1 MSEYLKEIESL
12 ISWLGPNIY
21 VRATAIVLV
30 SILLGKI
37 GEKIICRAL
46 AHVAQRTKTDFDDKV
61 IDILHRPIFITFLLV
76 GLALATHRLEFVE
89 TFTFSVVAILKTIG
103 VIVWLK
109 FALKFTNLFLTLL
122 SHYPDRFT
130 FIQVRTLPL
139 LKNVSY
145 VILFGGAIYI
155 VLLSWRINIT
165 AWLASAGIIG
175 IALGFAAKDTL
186 ANLFAGVF
194 ILVDAPYK
202 IGDFIILDSGER
214 GRVTHIGI
222 RSTRLL
228 TRDDIEIIIPNSVMG
243 NSKVIN
249 ESGGPHVKERVRVKV
264 GVAYGSDIDLVREL
278 LMQVALDHE
287 NICESP
293 EPRVRF
299 RAFGDSSLDFELL
312 GWIDDPVL
320 RGRVLDSLF
329 CQVYKKFQENKV
341 EIPFPQRDVHI
352 KEQPV

>member
-1 MSEYLKEIESL
+1 M
-12 ISWLGPNIY
+12 
-21 VRATAIVLV
+21 
-30 SILLGKI
+30 
-37 GEKIICRAL
+37 
-46 AHVAQRTKTDFDDKV
+46 
-61 IDILHRPIFITFLLV
+61 
-76 GLALATHRLEFVE
+76 FV
-89 TFTFSVVAILKTIG
+89 
-103 VIVWLK
+103 
-109 FALKFTNLFLTLL
+109 LKFTNLFLNLL
-122 SHYPDRFT
+122 SKYPDRFK

-145 VILFGGAIYI
+145 VVIFGGAIYMI
-155 VLLSWRINIT
+155 LLSWRVNIT

-202 IGDFIILDSGER
+202 IGDFIIIDSSER

-228 TRDDIEIIIPNSVMG
+228 TRDDIEVIIPNSVMG

-249 ESGGPHVKERVRVKV
+249 ESGGPHLKERVRVKV
-264 GVAYGSDIDLVREL
+264 GVAYGSDIDKVREL
-278 LMQVALDHE
+278 LMQVAQGHE
-287 NICESP
+287 NICKFP

-312 GWIDDPVL
+312 GWIEDPVL
-320 RGRVLDSLF
+320 RGRVLDNLY
-329 CQVYKKFQENKV
+329 CNVYKIFQENSV
-341 EIPFPQRDVHI
+341 TIPFPQRDVHI
-352 KEQPV
+352 KGNTD